1 MKNFIKTFKALFLFV
16 KDLEESYRGH
26 LSSYHTPST
35 TQQQHSAIQNHNNNS
50 DQASNHSEDS
60 ETHKNISSCHSDSSS
75 VEDISM
81 WPSESADLTADLTK
95 TPSPVNGS
103 IPTPP
108 DGQIE
113 QPIHSSTL
121 VY

>member
-1 MKNFIKTFKALFLFV
+1 MKNFIKTIKALFLFV

-35 TQQQHSAIQNHNNNS
+35 TQQQQQHSAIQNHNNNS

-60 ETHKNISSCHSDSSS
+60 ETHKNISSCNSDSSS

-81 WPSESADLTADLTK
+81 WPSESADLTK